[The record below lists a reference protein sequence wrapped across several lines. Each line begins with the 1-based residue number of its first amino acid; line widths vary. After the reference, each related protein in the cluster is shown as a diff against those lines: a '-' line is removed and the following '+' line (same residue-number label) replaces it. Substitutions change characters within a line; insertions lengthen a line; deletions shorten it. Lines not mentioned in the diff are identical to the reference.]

1 MATTA
6 TISIASDIVPGF
18 GGINESMTLT
28 QAGTLTDI
36 DSTTGFAR
44 RKLSATGA
52 VDLVTMANELVEPKD
67 SVAAKIYIRNIGYKG
82 VIIMERVDIRQIR
95 QNPDN
100 PRVIKDNKFQKLVKS
115 ITELPQM
122 LELRPIV
129 VNRDMIVLGGNMR
142 LKACEAAGLTEVP
155 VVFADNL
162 TPEQEREFI
171 VKDNSSFGEWDWD
184 LLANQW
190 DIHRS

>member
-28 QAGTLTDI
+28 QAGNLVDI
-36 DSTTGFAR
+36 DSTTGFSR

-82 VIIMERVDIRQIR
+82 VID
-95 QNPDN
+95 
-100 PRVIKDNKFQKLVKS
+100 KS
-115 ITELPQM
+115 IGVTIGVNAETIGKLYGGDWMMMP
-122 LELRPIV
+122 LTCIDADDVTVNPETNDTV
-129 VNRDMIVLGGNMR
+129 VIEYVMFYE
-142 LKACEAAGLTEVP
+142 EA
-155 VVFADNL
+155 
-162 TPEQEREFI
+162 
-171 VKDNSSFGEWDWD
+171 
-184 LLANQW
+184 
-190 DIHRS
+190 